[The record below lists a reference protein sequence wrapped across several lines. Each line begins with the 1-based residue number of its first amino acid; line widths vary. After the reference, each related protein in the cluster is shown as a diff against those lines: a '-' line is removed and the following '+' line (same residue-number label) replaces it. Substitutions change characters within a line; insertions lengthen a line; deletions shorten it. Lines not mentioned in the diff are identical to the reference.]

1 MLRQARLHPSLVSR
15 RSESRRGPLAVVGL
29 CSSCSFA
36 RCGPALRIDLPFF
49 SLAVCLLFNLP
60 ASPGVLMLLCVATVR
75 RGLWRDRC
83 WLAHI
88 LDIFVLLSAGL
99 LSKHAS
105 SSYASVCA
113 FVLLEA
119 ACGNL
124 RLSTTWPLHDF
135 HVAEHPQRRL
145 CEIVVGA
152 LCCYTLSRG
161 LADQAVS
168 PLNCSELS
176 QALPA
181 LGFPCAHHQGLES
194 CGCGALS
201 TAARASWSGVSLSF
215 HFAQCRWPVSTS
227 PPSQAIC

>member
-1 MLRQARLHPSLVSR
+1 M
-15 RSESRRGPLAVVGL
+15 
-29 CSSCSFA
+29 
-36 RCGPALRIDLPFF
+36 
-49 SLAVCLLFNLP
+49 
-60 ASPGVLMLLCVATVR
+60 AT
-75 RGLWRDRC
+75 
-83 WLAHI
+83 
-88 LDIFVLLSAGL
+88 
-99 LSKHAS
+99 
-105 SSYASVCA
+105 SVCQPR
-113 FVLLEA
+113 A
-119 ACGNL
+119 AS
-124 RLSTTWPLHDF
+124 RL

-227 PPSQAIC
+227 PPSQAIVDRPVFVTGGALCCDWHSPHVSVTHTGSVSAGAARNLLASSSREPLALVEGPCYCKVPVHLAGHGLRTAARCS